1 MISGGKALRT
11 LSVSTKF
18 WMKNK
23 FPLYQILQ
31 IPLPESTMGKIK
43 IECAWDGLVLGNQT
57 PCIGIPDLPL
67 ISSAIFSKSQDV
79 SRSPLLI

>member
-1 MISGGKALRT
+1 MTSGKKALRT

-31 IPLPESTMGKIK
+31 IPLPESIMGKIK
-43 IECAWDGLVLGNQT
+43 IECAWDGLVLGNQI

-67 ISSAIFSKSQDV
+67 VSSVTFSKSQDV
-79 SRSPLLI
+79 ARSRLLV

>member
-43 IECAWDGLVLGNQT
+43 IECA
-57 PCIGIPDLPL
+57 
-67 ISSAIFSKSQDV
+67 
-79 SRSPLLI
+79 